1 MSSWI
6 VWLIVAAVLGVAE
19 LLTTT
24 LAFGLIAVAAV
35 VAAVVGAF
43 HLGLAVQLAAFV
55 VAAGAGL
62 GLVRPIAMRHI
73 KQPPLLRTGT
83 AALVGRSAIVLEEIT
98 EHSGRIRIGGEEWSS
113 RSLRRVASYP
123 GRRQGRRHAD
133 RRCHR
138 PRLPS
143 GVAMLLGEGVI
154 GAIVAILVVITVMR
168 SVRIVPQAR
177 ARNVE
182 RLGRYR
188 KTLEPG
194 MNFVIPMIN
203 RVKPMID
210 LREQVV
216 SFAGAPVIT
225 EDNLV
230 VLIDT
235 VLFFQV
241 TDPRA
246 ADYEIVNYIQA
257 IEQIT
262 ATMLRSVIGSMD
274 LEQTL
279 TSRDKINALLRGV
292 LDDASGK
299 WGIRVT
305 RVEIKAIDP
314 PKSVKD
320 AMEKQMRAE
329 REKRAAILTAE
340 GVRQSKILTAEG
352 EKQSAILTA
361 EGVKQAKILTAEGEA
376 QAIGAVFQ
384 AVHDNDPDPKLLAYQ
399 YLQTLPQIAQGS
411 GNTFWVIPSEITS
424 ALRSVA
430 NAFGVGDEAPA
441 AGRAGRGRTRREP
454 PAVPAGSAAAGDA
467 PALDPAP
474 PSGGAPAANGTA
486 ASDATGSGLSPERP
500 SGDRRRAERHARLG
514 HPRDQ
519 LRRPAGVH
527 RSRRPRSG
535 GVRGDPGQRPVR
547 RQRQRSD
554 ELGRYL
560 RSSTSALPISA
571 AMTMTASSRTEKNRS
586 LRRSSRWLPVAC
598 AADPAELS
606 GPRRGGRSGSDAG
619 RGPLTGSAAEV
630 VVASA
635 DAGQDADVMA
645 GSSAR
650 GVGAGG
656 CISAGAGRPRGR
668 RGVGRLDPEMSV
680 LVALVGPEI
689 CPFR

>member
-1 MSSWI
+1 M
-6 VWLIVAAVLGVAE
+6 LLAE
-19 LLTTT
+19 SV
-24 LAFGLIAVAAV
+24 IAAV
-35 VAAVVGAF
+35 VA
-43 HLGLAVQLAAFV
+43 L
-55 VAAGAGL
+55 
-62 GLVRPIAMRHI
+62 
-73 KQPPLLRTGT
+73 
-83 AALVGRSAIVLEEIT
+83 
-98 EHSGRIRIGGEEWSS
+98 
-113 RSLRRVASYP
+113 
-123 GRRQGRRHAD
+123 
-133 RRCHR
+133 
-138 PRLPS
+138 
-143 GVAMLLGEGVI
+143 
-154 GAIVAILVVITVMR
+154 LVVIIVIR

-188 KTLEPG
+188 KTLGPG
-194 MNFVIPMIN
+194 LNFVIPMID

-216 SFAGAPVIT
+216 SFVGAPVIT

-305 RVEIKAIDP
+305 RVELKAIDP

-340 GVRQSKILTAEG
+340 GVRASKILTAEG

-361 EGVKQAKILTAEGEA
+361 EGVRQAKILTAEGEA

-399 YLQTLPQIAQGS
+399 YLQTLPQLAQGA
-411 GNTFWVIPSEITS
+411 GNTFWVIPSEVTS

-430 NAFGVGDEAPA
+430 SAFGGGDAAPA
-441 AGRAGRGRTRREP
+441 AGIEPATKGDDPARAARRLGRQRSRRRP
-454 PAVPAGSAAAGDA
+454 

-474 PSGGAPAANGTA
+474 APQLRQR
-486 ASDATGSGLSPERP
+486 SLRRRP
-500 SGDRRRAERHARLG
+500 DRRSRSLGRRHSGDSRHPERHALCRC
-514 HPRDQ
+514 PRDQ
-519 LRRPAGVH
+519 LRRSARVH
-527 RSRRPRSG
+527 RSHRFRSG
-535 GVRGDPGQRPVR
+535 GVRRDPGQRPVL
-547 RQRQRSD
+547 RQRQ
-554 ELGRYL
+554 
-560 RSSTSALPISA
+560 
-571 AMTMTASSRTEKNRS
+571 
-586 LRRSSRWLPVAC
+586 
-598 AADPAELS
+598 
-606 GPRRGGRSGSDAG
+606 
-619 RGPLTGSAAEV
+619 
-630 VVASA
+630 
-635 DAGQDADVMA
+635 
-645 GSSAR
+645 
-650 GVGAGG
+650 
-656 CISAGAGRPRGR
+656 
-668 RGVGRLDPEMSV
+668 
-680 LVALVGPEI
+680 
-689 CPFR
+689 